1 MGKASDE
8 EATKKVTARPARAGE
23 ERHADVADLAAM
35 VRRVLG
41 ARLSDPNDVEDLT
54 QETLARVIE
63 ARPRITDD
71 GLTAYAVVTARNL
84 ARSLGRD
91 EARRRHH
98 AHRLIDLRTP
108 SQPEEETLRREE
120 SEAVSAAL
128 EKLSSREKFAVI
140 GHEVGGRDM
149 GTLGQ
154 ELGVTPG
161 AVAVQLAR
169 ARAKLRVDYLL
180 ALRKATPPT
189 PVCRS
194 VLVAL
199 SAGDRRRQAAL
210 DSADHLLHCE
220 YCAALSDP
228 LLQKRRPVPVL
239 IPLVFLQRLIEQFGR
254 RLGTPQAQATAVA
267 AGGGLAVASVAV
279 VASMMLGGNAQE
291 QVPLE
296 GRLTTSGNVLPTA
309 ASKLENHIGKGV
321 KAHSMNVDSVP
332 SDEGFWIGSKEARV
346 FVQLTMSRSRESPVR
361 IEPGERVTLTGTLRR
376 HGPGFAHRHGVTRA
390 EGAAEL
396 RRSPQHIVASLQE
409 LSVR

>member
-140 GHEVGGRDM
+140 GHEVGGRDTA
-149 GTLGQ
+149 TLGQ
-154 ELGVTPG
+154 ELGATPG

-180 ALRKATPPT
+180 ALSKASPPT
-189 PVCRS
+189 PICRS

-199 SAGDRRRQAAL
+199 SAGDRRRQTAL
-210 DSADHLLHCE
+210 DSADHLLNCE

-228 LLQKRRPVPVL
+228 LLQKRRPVPLL
-239 IPLVFLQRLIEQFGR
+239 IPLTFLHRLKGYIGE
-254 RLGTPQAQATAVA
+254 RLQTPQAQA
-267 AGGGLAVASVAV
+267 
-279 VASMMLGGNAQE
+279 
-291 QVPLE
+291 
-296 GRLTTSGNVLPTA
+296 
-309 ASKLENHIGKGV
+309 
-321 KAHSMNVDSVP
+321 
-332 SDEGFWIGSKEARV
+332 
-346 FVQLTMSRSRESPVR
+346 
-361 IEPGERVTLTGTLRR
+361 
-376 HGPGFAHRHGVTRA
+376 
-390 EGAAEL
+390 
-396 RRSPQHIVASLQE
+396 
-409 LSVR
+409 